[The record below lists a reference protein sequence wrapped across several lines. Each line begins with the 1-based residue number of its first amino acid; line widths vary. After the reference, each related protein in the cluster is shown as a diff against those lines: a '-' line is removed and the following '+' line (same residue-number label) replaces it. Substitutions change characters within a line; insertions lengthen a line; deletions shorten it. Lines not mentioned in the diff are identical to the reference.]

1 MPATSV
7 SVPSH
12 DGQHVR
18 AYIDPIT
25 GQLRDPTQEELAT
38 EAAELA
44 TKKKT
49 AATSQSEQPASR
61 EVILPDGTVEITL
74 DKSIQ
79 HPLHGCIQPNGELTM
94 DHDCEQ
100 QKGSGPQPPDAR

>member
-74 DKSIQ
+74 DKSTQ